1 MPSQTDYQYMQR
13 MMRELV
19 PDAFEKFYNETS
31 IKTWSSLVQDD
42 ILHAAFALMDLITAQ
57 LKVTNGSLYKPWSW
71 TPCHGCSGMSDT
83 QAAALHSQLAGL
95 RIACKPLCTR
105 LRTLMDASLW
115 GLQVATILTDGIHW
129 SLQHIVHQK
138 HRLGDGI

>member
-57 LKVTNGSLYKPWSW
+57 LKVTNGSLQGLVLDVMPWMLRHVGYPSGSSAFSACR
-71 TPCHGCSGMSDT
+71 PACS
-83 QAAALHSQLAGL
+83 L
-95 RIACKPLCTR
+95 
-105 LRTLMDASLW
+105 
-115 GLQVATILTDGIHW
+115 
-129 SLQHIVHQK
+129 
-138 HRLGDGI
+138 

>member
-1 MPSQTDYQYMQR
+1 MQR

-57 LKVTNGSLYKPWSW
+57 LKVTYSSLSLEAPILPWMLR
-71 TPCHGCSGMSDT
+71 HVGCSS
-83 QAAALHSQLAGL
+83 AAPHSWLAGL
-95 RIACKPLCTR
+95 C
-105 LRTLMDASLW
+105 
-115 GLQVATILTDGIHW
+115 VA
-129 SLQHIVHQK
+129 
-138 HRLGDGI
+138 

>member
-57 LKVTNGSLYKPWSW
+57 LKVTNISKCSFYKPWFS
-71 TPCHGCSGMSDT
+71 TSCQGC
-83 QAAALHSQLAGL
+83 
-95 RIACKPLCTR
+95 
-105 LRTLMDASLW
+105 
-115 GLQVATILTDGIHW
+115 
-129 SLQHIVHQK
+129 
-138 HRLGDGI
+138 

>member
-42 ILHAAFALMDLITAQ
+42 ILHAAIAPMDLIQAQ
-57 LKVTNGSLYKPWSW
+57 LKVSSSSLYKPGS
-71 TPCHGCSGMSDT
+71 
-83 QAAALHSQLAGL
+83 
-95 RIACKPLCTR
+95 
-105 LRTLMDASLW
+105 
-115 GLQVATILTDGIHW
+115 
-129 SLQHIVHQK
+129 
-138 HRLGDGI
+138 